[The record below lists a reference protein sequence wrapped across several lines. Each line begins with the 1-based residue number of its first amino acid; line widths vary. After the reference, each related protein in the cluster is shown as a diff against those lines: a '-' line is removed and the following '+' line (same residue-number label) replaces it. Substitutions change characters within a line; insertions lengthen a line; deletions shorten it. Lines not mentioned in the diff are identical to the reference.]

1 MCSALLISCPIWSLF
16 NLSSLFMNFAA
27 GALRF
32 LHFAQSILA
41 VLFPKLYLNTSEDIL
56 HIFRSQTI
64 RTQYKND
71 TKTIQTMTSTDVT
84 RMYWFHWCFTSLC
97 LEAAMWG
104 LSAVN
109 LLEDIEAGAGRSTTY
124 IKQTGLT
131 LEQTRLRNTAELEHI
146 CALVQ
151 ILSSESLQLD
161 QAPQSGS

>member
-1 MCSALLISCPIWSLF
+1 
-16 NLSSLFMNFAA
+16 
-27 GALRF
+27 
-32 LHFAQSILA
+32 
-41 VLFPKLYLNTSEDIL
+41 
-56 HIFRSQTI
+56 
-64 RTQYKND
+64 
-71 TKTIQTMTSTDVT
+71 
-84 RMYWFHWCFTSLC
+84 
-97 LEAAMWG
+97 MWG

-146 CALVQ
+146 SALVQ